1 MTKQQ
6 IANPMLKDF
15 PWDGTELAAPL
26 TLPGALLASSYYQQA
41 EIITPSA
48 PPAGSIKLYAKSDHH
63 FYTLDSAGSENII
76 SGTTKTETDSW
87 YLPLSGGTLTG
98 PLTVTGA
105 LTTDTLVVHSSIQ
118 SDVDFIAGGSYRWG
132 VTDPE
137 ALYREMPGRLRL
149 SGAQLT
155 VDQNVNVG
163 TYTQLGEIIS
173 PVTPNAGFL
182 RLYGK
187 SDHRLYIKDTS
198 GAEAPL
204 LTQTLGD
211 TLYDPLHAASTG
223 DASHVAA
230 SDPHPVYLTAAEG
243 DARYAVI
250 SGGPGGTYLTDVQAD
265 TRYVRQDGTKSMT
278 GNLIFSPDNTVDIGA
293 TGARPRDLLLGR
305 DIAVGRNLTAVGATV
320 SGSFTVGDTI
330 TTPQLYFGS
339 SADSISL
346 TTGTAPAWLFRATD
360 DRHISI
366 ATRANVNFSSNAYYD
381 GTNWKPIVVANPA
394 SMMYVAASGIALQ
407 TAPANAVGTTLPWVL
422 RWNVDSSG
430 NMHAVGKLQLD
441 GGIIWMGP
449 NQPATPD
456 LGLYSTTGANWMRLA
471 NAAMPIKFYV
481 DAAASNN
488 WIGSSPMGEFNTN
501 GFSISG
507 SMYYGGQPFITWGG
521 EQLQWAATGGQFRW
535 VNQNNTVQWMVLD
548 TGANLSVAGQVIA
561 GSYVSAYAGVW
572 SNSYYIGS
580 SGSYYINVSSNI
592 CQIVN
597 MNLLSW
603 GWVGLAANGGI
614 YINYDG
620 IGISHTHQIRGPS
633 LYVSGR
639 LISNNWDIGSS
650 NSLGGELYVNG
661 GITLYANSPLYMES
675 GRNVYI
681 QWRGDLRSVY
691 VPYDLGLYTTRVMM
705 NRLDWEGSR
714 QVYFNWDGSNVTMNM
729 SGPWG
734 FGAPNL
740 FAGTTNTMNIVCSY
754 GAAGGYICW
763 QDSNVRLLR
772 TGNQIL
778 WWVYDGVWDF
788 RSTASGNQAG
798 YIDMSGFHSTSKR
811 RYKTDITPIKD
822 GLKLVLDKRV
832 TPIRYAIKGYGILS
846 DKPSLGF
853 IAEDMAHVVPNA
865 VGRDEEGPSSINYG
879 SLVAVLWDAVRTLN
893 TRVEELEEKLAA

>member
-15 PWDGTELAAPL
+15 PWDGSELVAPL
-26 TLPGALLASSYYQQA
+26 TLPGALLAPSYVEQKQIA
-41 EIITPSA
+41 TPA
-48 PPAGSIKLYAKSDHH
+48 NPPAGSLRLYPKSDGK
-63 FYTLDSAGSENII
+63 YYQLDSAGNEMII
-76 SGTTKTETDSW
+76 SGMTQAQTDGR
-87 YLPLSGGTLTG
+87 YLPLTGGTLTG
-98 PLTVTGA
+98 PLTVAAGITA
-105 LTTDTLVVHSSIQ
+105 QSIVASGTVTADGIVANTYKWTPA
-118 SDVDFIAGGSYRWG
+118 SDGES
-132 VTDPE
+132 
-137 ALYREMPGRLRL
+137 LYKEMPGRLRL

-163 TYTQLGEIIS
+163 TYTQLAEIAS
-173 PVTPNAGFL
+173 PVTPNTGFL

-187 SDHRLYIKDTS
+187 SDHRLYVKNTS
-198 GAEAPL
+198 GTEEPL
-204 LTQTLGD
+204 LTQTLAN
-211 TLYDPLHAASTG
+211 TLYDVLGTAVAG
-223 DASHVAA
+223 DTAHVAA
-230 SDPHPVYLTAAEG
+230 TDPHPVYLTAIEG
-243 DARYAVI
+243 DARYATNPGGP
-250 SGGPGGTYLTDVQAD
+250 SGGYLTIASAAATYLPLVGGTL
-265 TRYVRQDGTKSMT
+265 T
-278 GNLIFSPDNTVDIGA
+278 GNLLFSTDNTRDIGA
-293 TGARPRDLLLGR
+293 SGATRPRDLFLGR
-305 DIAVGRNLTAVGATV
+305 NAVVGGNVSAGVQFLAAVGTSAAPGYSFGGGNTGTGMYLPAAGILTLVAAQNVVASISNG
-320 SGSFTVGDTI
+320 
-330 TTPQLYFGS
+330 
-339 SADSISL
+339 SISL
-346 TTGTAPAWLFRATD
+346 DGNVVFTYDNTRDIGA
-360 DRHISI
+360 SG
-366 ATRANVNFSSNAYYD
+366 ATRPRNLYLA
-381 GTNWKPIVVANPA
+381 G
-394 SMMYVAASGIALQ
+394 AATIGGAATI
-407 TAPANAVGTTLPWVL
+407 
-422 RWNVDSSG
+422 SG
-430 NMHAVGKLQLD
+430 NIHGITKLQLD
-441 GGIIWMGP
+441 GGNIWMGP
-449 NQPATPD
+449 NQPVTPD

-488 WIGSSPMGEFNTN
+488 WIGASPMGEFNTS

-507 SMYYGGQPFITWGG
+507 SFYYGGQPFITWGG
-521 EQLQWAATGGQFRW
+521 EQLQWAATGGGFRW
-535 VNQNNTVQWMVLD
+535 VNQANTVQWMALD
-548 TGANLSVAGQVIA
+548 TSANLSVAGQVIA
-561 GSYVSAYAGVW
+561 GAAVSAYAGGVW
-572 SNSYYIGS
+572 ANSFFLGG

-603 GWVGLAANGGI
+603 GWVGLASNAGI
-614 YINYDG
+614 YINWDG
-620 IGISHTHQIRGPS
+620 TGISHTHQIRGPS

-639 LISNNWDIGSS
+639 MISNNWDIGSA

-661 GITLYANSPLYMES
+661 GITLYSGAPLYMES
-675 GRNVYI
+675 GRNVYMA
-681 QWRGDLRSVY
+681 WRGDLRSVY
-691 VPYDLGLYTTRVMM
+691 VPYDLGIYTTRVLMS
-705 NRLDWEGSR
+705 RLDWEGSR

-740 FAGTTNTMNIVCSY
+740 FSGTTNAMNIVCSY

-822 GLKLVLDKRV
+822 GLKLVMDERV
-832 TPIRYAIKGYGILS
+832 TPIRYSIKGYGILR